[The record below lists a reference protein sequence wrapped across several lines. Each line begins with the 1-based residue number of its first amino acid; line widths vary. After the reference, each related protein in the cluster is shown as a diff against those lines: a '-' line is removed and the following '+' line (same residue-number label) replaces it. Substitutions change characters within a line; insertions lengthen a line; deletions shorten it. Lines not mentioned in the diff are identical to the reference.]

1 MKRSLKKAV
10 AFILSLVLVTQ
21 LFVFKAPSAHVYAS
35 ELSDFEISEDGTAI
49 YGYYGT
55 DDDIVIPADCG
66 IEMVSL
72 YMYGTEK
79 TLTDHITVNS
89 QLFIPFILHQPDR
102 NRYVKNGWYTHL
114 WQL

>member
-1 MKRSLKKAV
+1 M
-10 AFILSLVLVTQ
+10 
-21 LFVFKAPSAHVYAS
+21 YAS

-55 DDDIVIPADCG
+55 DDNIVIPADCG

-79 TLTDHITVNS
+79 TLTVPEGVSEVYVSSESLEKITLPSTVS
-89 QLFIPFILHQPDR
+89 YLSLSYCTSLTEIDMS
-102 NRYVKNGWYTHL
+102 KNGWYTHL